1 MMTNKLHVR
10 RDDTVVVISGKDKGK
25 IGKVLSARP
34 KEGKVVV
41 ERVNIVSRHTK
52 PKGQGQPGG
61 IIKREGAISA
71 SKVML
76 YCDKCKKATRIS
88 YKIQPNGKKVRV
100 CKHCAAELG

>member
-1 MMTNKLHVR
+1 MNKMHVR
-10 RDDTVVVISGKDKGK
+10 RDDSVVVISGKDKGK
-25 IGKVLSARP
+25 VGKVLSAQP
-34 KEGKVVV
+34 KNGKVIVEKVNVV
-41 ERVNIVSRHTK
+41 ARHTK

-61 IIKREGAISA
+61 ILHSEAAIDA

-100 CKHCAAELG
+100 CKHCAAEIG